1 MIECKNANDII
12 ARLGYYRNKRNLS
25 AREVSLRMGKSES
38 WYYRIESGEIDLK
51 LSTIIELAELL
62 EINLSQLFYYDIEK
76 YEEDKELLLLIQNMS
91 KQEKDA
97 LCNFIK
103 IKK

>member
-1 MIECKNANDII
+1 
-12 ARLGYYRNKRNLS
+12 
-25 AREVSLRMGKSES
+25 MGKSES